1 MLTLDTVPGID
12 VDNNADRVAILN
24 YNLTYWNSTKIKLL
38 VTWKNPY
45 KLSLS
50 GTPYADKLKV
60 GFILPELFV
69 SVDRLNVLPNNTV
82 ISYAVPKQLTQEA
95 LIQKKVVEA
104 RVENVM
110 DILAGGNLLLN
121 ILFAFSLKFLW
132 GFVNML

>member
-12 VDNNADRVAILN
+12 VDNNADRVAILD

-60 GFILPELFV
+60 GFLLPELFV

-82 ISYAVPKQLTQEA
+82 ISYAVPKQ
-95 LIQKKVVEA
+95 
-104 RVENVM
+104 
-110 DILAGGNLLLN
+110 
-121 ILFAFSLKFLW
+121 
-132 GFVNML
+132 